1 MSGVMIGGKGVRV
14 MKIAMKDAMS
24 VTHEFSSDVRNIQ
37 NVKRVVMSVRRGIL
51 IAKHDMPDGTQ
62 ETINTLMAVNSY

>member
-1 MSGVMIGGKGVRV
+1 MIGGNAMHV
-14 MKIAMKDAMS
+14 MKIIMKGTTN
-24 VTHEFSSDVRNIQ
+24 VTHGILNDGQNIQ

-51 IAKHDMPDGTQ
+51 IVKHDMPDGTQ